1 MTARILIIED
11 EALVAMEL
19 RFVLEDL
26 GHEVIATVSD
36 AVTAREIVREA
47 EVDLALVDIHLSDG
61 PTGVAL
67 GRELGQEL
75 GVSVLFMTANPGMVR
90 DGVAGTIG
98 VLSKPT
104 EERAVQ
110 TAVDYALRRRAG
122 QLETKQGGYLVVKPG
137 TAATAIEGVWA
148 AGDVTDD
155 IYRQAVTA
163 AGMGCMAALEAVRFL
178 AEQDHKAEGHPIS
191 HKEAEKIGVW

>member
-26 GHEVIATVSD
+26 GHEVVATAGD
-36 AVTAREIVREA
+36 ARTARNLVKEM

-61 PTGVAL
+61 PTGIDL
-67 GRELGQEL
+67 GRDLAKDE
-75 GVSVLFMTANPGMVR
+75 GVTVLYMTANPGMVR

-104 EERAVQ
+104 DERAVQ
-110 TAVDYALRRRAG
+110 QAVDYALRRRG
-122 QLETKQGGYLVVKPG
+122 GEPVQLAPPELQLF
-137 TAATAIEGVWA
+137 A
-148 AGDVTDD
+148 
-155 IYRQAVTA
+155 
-163 AGMGCMAALEAVRFL
+163 
-178 AEQDHKAEGHPIS
+178 
-191 HKEAEKIGVW
+191 

>member
-26 GHEVIATVSD
+26 GHEVLGVAATAQAARDLVSEND
-36 AVTAREIVREA
+36 
-47 EVDLALVDIHLSDG
+47 VDLALVDIHLSDD
-61 PTGVAL
+61 PTGINL
-67 GRELGQEL
+67 GRELGQDM

-104 EERAVQ
+104 DEHAVQ
-110 TAVDYALRRRAG
+110 TAVDYALRRRQG
-122 QLETKQGGYLVVKPG
+122 QPVDYAPPG
-137 TAATAIEGVWA
+137 LQLFA
-148 AGDVTDD
+148 
-155 IYRQAVTA
+155 
-163 AGMGCMAALEAVRFL
+163 
-178 AEQDHKAEGHPIS
+178 
-191 HKEAEKIGVW
+191 